1 MRIKQSDLMLKAAG
15 DSWLKRNRK
24 DLGKNEDPIDELI
37 VKLPSHFNVLEIGCS
52 NGWRLKK
59 LHDKYGCAVYGIDP
73 SEIGIEEA
81 IASGINAI
89 RGTADNLPWADDSFD
104 LVILG
109 FCLAFIEPEDW
120 FKVAHETT
128 RVLKE
133 HGRLII
139 YDFISVRPHKR
150 LYSHL
155 DEKLKDGPPIYFNY
169 LDWPKFWQAHPGY
182 HKQAESITVD
192 TGVGVCILEKNFAK
206 GIPIADALSN
216 DPIIPIKDKDKDA

>member
-1 MRIKQSDLMLKAAG
+1 MLKAAG
-15 DSWLKRNRK
+15 DSWLERNRK
-24 DLGKNEDPIDELI
+24 DLGKNEDPVDEVI
-37 VKLPSHFNVLEIGCS
+37 VNLTTETCVLEIGCS

-59 LHDKYGCAVYGIDP
+59 LHDKYGCHVYGIDP
-73 SEIGIEEA
+73 SKMGIEEA
-81 IASGINAI
+81 IANGISNAV

-133 HGRLII
+133 NGRLII

-169 LDWPKFWQAHPGY
+169 FDWPKLWLAHPGY
-182 HKQAESITVD
+182 RKQAESIAVD
-192 TGVGVCILEKNFAK
+192 TGIGVSILKKDFTT
-206 GIPIADALSN
+206 GIPIADELKY
-216 DPIIPIKDKDKDA
+216 PIIPPGVTQT